1 MWLTCK
7 SWGQKTRFRS
17 PSNSTAV
24 LNLNCSL
31 VFFFNSFFLYFFEK
45 VPKTGQSCT
54 AFGASFVQELL
65 CNIFQS
71 VHTSPLAACRNA
83 WGGKNS
89 LRSNIMPPVS
99 KHCSATRC
107 ASQRCPLDKLL
118 MLATKAQTS
127 LAFARLHATF
137 RPWRGITFCN
147 DNALMH
153 PSRTLAHTM
162 VIPKKNRHCVNN
174 SYC

>member
-1 MWLTCK
+1 MYGIRCLEVDNTVFSHPVRCNN
-7 SWGQKTRFRS
+7 S
-17 PSNSTAV
+17 PSVYRGSTAKPGGS
-24 LNLNCSL
+24 LALRTTNCWRYCRFAL
-31 VFFFNSFFLYFFEK
+31 
-45 VPKTGQSCT
+45 QI
-54 AFGASFVQELL
+54 QELL

-89 LRSNIMPPVS
+89 LRSNIMPPIS

-127 LAFARLHATF
+127 LAFARLHVTF

-147 DNALMH
+147 TGA
-153 PSRTLAHTM
+153 
-162 VIPKKNRHCVNN
+162 
-174 SYC
+174 

>member
-1 MWLTCK
+1 MQTLSALRTTICC
-7 SWGQKTRFRS
+7 QCCRF
-17 PSNSTAV
+17 A
-24 LNLNCSL
+24 
-31 VFFFNSFFLYFFEK
+31 E
-45 VPKTGQSCT
+45 QI
-54 AFGASFVQELL
+54 QELL

-71 VHTSPLAACRNA
+71 VRTSPLAACRNA

-99 KHCSATRC
+99 KHCSAAHC

-118 MLATKAQTS
+118 MLAAKTQTS

-147 DNALMH
+147 ENSLVCITDFNAHYANILKPA
-153 PSRTLAHTM
+153 PSNVAVKRAQFELAQ
-162 VIPKKNRHCVNN
+162 
-174 SYC
+174 